1 MIHYDFPKG
10 VRLLVI
16 LKNGNKVIDKY
27 VETKHDIL
35 ILEKNRIKYE
45 NIRSTTIYKPNRK
58 L

>member
-10 VRLLVI
+10 VKLLVI
-16 LKNGNKVIDKY
+16 LKNGSKVIDKY
-27 VETKHDIL
+27 VETKHNIL
-35 ILEKNRIKYE
+35 ILEKNKIKHE

>member
-10 VRLLVI
+10 VKLLVI
-16 LKNGNKVIDKY
+16 LKNGSKVIDKY
-27 VETKHDIL
+27 VETKHNIL
-35 ILEKNRIKYE
+35 ILEKNRIRYE

>member
-10 VRLLVI
+10 VKLLVI

-27 VETKHDIL
+27 VETKHNVL
-35 ILEKNRIKYE
+35 ILERNKIKYE
-45 NIRSTTIYKPNRK
+45 KIRSTTIYKPNRK

>member
-10 VRLLVI
+10 VKLLVI
-16 LKNGNKVIDKY
+16 LKNGSNIVDKY
-27 VETKHDIL
+27 VETKHNVL
-35 ILEKNRIKYE
+35 ILEKNRIRYE